1 MTANRTHV
9 LFSRRDCHLCELAA
23 ALLDRMD
30 VEWCEVD
37 IDQDESLVRAYGLSV
52 PVLQHAESKEEL
64 CYPFGE
70 QDVRRFLESGR

>member
-1 MTANRTHV
+1 M
-9 LFSRRDCHLCELAA
+9 E
-23 ALLDRMD
+23 
-30 VEWCEVD
+30 VEWLEVD
-37 IDQDESLVRAYGLSV
+37 IDQDEALVRAYGLSV

>member
-9 LFSRRDCHLCELAA
+9 LYSRRDCHLCDVAA
-23 ALLDRMD
+23 ALLGRMG
-30 VEWCEVD
+30 VEWREVD
-37 IDQDESLVRAYGLSV
+37 IDQDETLVRAYGLSV

-70 QDVRRFLESGR
+70 QDARRFLESGR